1 MQLEVI
7 WEAVADDLKSLGVG
21 VYEMNY
27 QDSRTLNSK
36 LRVVNY
42 PQFLIIINGKIV
54 KYNYN
59 EFSAQKIRKFVAS
72 VLPKDLIK
80 AVSIVMLLTP
90 Y

>member
-36 LRVVNY
+36 LGVVNY
-42 PQFLIIINGKIV
+42 PQFLIIINEKIV